1 MKEIK
6 SSFRK
11 LAMKFHPDKN
21 KTEGAEVNIYNFT
34 WVTFLLFKYM

>member
-1 MKEIK
+1 MKQIK

-21 KTEGAEVNIYNFT
+21 KTEGAEVNKLCFVI
-34 WVTFLLFKYM
+34 